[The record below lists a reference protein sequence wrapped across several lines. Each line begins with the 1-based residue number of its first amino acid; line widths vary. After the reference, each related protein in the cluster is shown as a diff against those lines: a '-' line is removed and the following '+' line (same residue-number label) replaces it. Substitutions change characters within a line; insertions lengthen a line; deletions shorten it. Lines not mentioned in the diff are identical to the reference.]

1 MSKHKL
7 SKPYNSSSTIWCF
20 QRNYLKFKFLF
31 SQILTIEYIYIYIYI
46 YNLNNHNLLVLSLT
60 AIYLLVKQYLNS
72 ILHYHLSLVKA
83 QSKIECEHIF
93 SFFFILKLQ
102 IKTLFWTNYTIISW
116 VSQLFKMVNYF
127 LHGSS
132 MNTYL
137 LFHF

>member
-7 SKPYNSSSTIWCF
+7 SKPYNSSDTIWCF
-20 QRNYLKFKFLF
+20 QRNYLKFKFIF
-31 SQILTIEYIYIYIYI
+31 SQVLTNELYLYIYIYI
-46 YNLNNHNLLVLSLT
+46 LNNHKLLVLSLI

-83 QSKIECEHIF
+83 QSKIESEHVF

-102 IKTLFWTNYTIISW
+102 IKILFWTNHTIISW
-116 VSQLFKMVNYF
+116 VSQLFKVVNCF
-127 LHGSS
+127 LRGSS
-132 MNTYL
+132 INTYL

>member
-31 SQILTIEYIYIYIYI
+31 SQILTIELYIYIIWI
-46 YNLNNHNLLVLSLT
+46 IITCWFSLSLQFTCWLNNIWIPSYIIT
-60 AIYLLVKQYLNS
+60 
-72 ILHYHLSLVKA
+72 YHLSLVKA
-83 QSKIECEHIF
+83 QSKIEYEHIF

-116 VSQLFKMVNYF
+116 VSQLFKVVNYF